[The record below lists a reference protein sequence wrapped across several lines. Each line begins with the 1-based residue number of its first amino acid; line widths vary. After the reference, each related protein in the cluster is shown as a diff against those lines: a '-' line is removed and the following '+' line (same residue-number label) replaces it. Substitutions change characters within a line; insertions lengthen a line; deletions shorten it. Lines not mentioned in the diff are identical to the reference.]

1 MLLLL
6 VKNSIYKFII
16 YYDVLLLM
24 NKFII
29 ILKLSLTFGT
39 SINPNNLLDSLTSA
53 INQGNIKSNFEQ
65 SIVTSAQIKHTFK
78 FEYFYESETGNILV
92 KYDDFVFL
100 SNDNNKN
107 FWITLPKL
115 SKVRKLLDDSIVQKV
130 KGSDFTFEDFLEFKN
145 LKEKNF
151 VDSKFSKERN
161 NYLLILRAKP
171 DFISMYSKKEIYIN
185 KLSFLP
191 DRVYYYKDDQHIKTL
206 IVTFKDGPNN
216 LVVYDQLKMIN
227 HIDYSESIIKNLST
241 DYVYKFHKDIFN
253 EKKLIK

>member
-1 MLLLL
+1 MISYYLLKIQYLSLL
-6 VKNSIYKFII
+6 

-29 ILKLSLTFGT
+29 ILKLSLTFGV
-39 SINPNNLLDSLTSA
+39 SISPDNLLDSLRSA
-53 INQGNIKSNFEQ
+53 INQGNVKSKFEK
-65 SIVTSAQIKHTFK
+65 SVVTSAQIKHTFK
-78 FEYFYESETGNILV
+78 YEHFYESKTGNMLV

-107 FWITLPKL
+107 FWITFPQL
-115 SKVRKLLDDSIVQKV
+115 SKIRKLLDNSIVQKV
-130 KGSDFTFEDFLEFKN
+130 KGSDFTFEDFLEFKH

-151 VDSKFSKERN
+151 VESKFSKERN

-171 DFISMYSKKEIYIN
+171 DFTSMYSKKEIYIN

-206 IVTFKDGPNN
+206 VVTFKDSPND
-216 LVVYDQLKMIN
+216 LVIYDELIMIN
-227 HIDYSESIIKNLST
+227 HIDNSETIIKNIDT
-241 DYVYKFHKDIFN
+241 VFDYKFHKDIFN